1 MLTPKNL
8 LRYAAIGWTIA
19 IFVGCALPSDRIGID
34 LSGRD
39 KIIHAAIFLLFGFL
53 WRLLGYRAWHVL
65 LAGFLY
71 GFLLEIY
78 QGVMPINRA
87 FELADGLAD
96 TLGTLLGILL
106 AEGWFTIKK
115 ITRQKTA

>member
-1 MLTPKNL
+1 VLQPKNL

-19 IFVGCALPSDRIGID
+19 IFIGCALPSNQLGVD

-39 KIIHAAIFLLFGFL
+39 KFIHTAIFLLFGLL
-53 WRLLGYRAWHVL
+53 WRLFGYRAWHVL

-71 GFLLEIY
+71 GFFLEIY
-78 QGVMPINRA
+78 QGVMPINRS

-96 TLGTLLGILL
+96 TVGTLIGVLL
-106 AEGWFTIKK
+106 AEGAIRLKK
-115 ITRQKTA
+115 

>member
-1 MLTPKNL
+1 MFQPKDL

-39 KIIHAAIFLLFGFL
+39 KIIHTAIFLLFGLL
-53 WRLLGYRAWHVL
+53 WRLLGYRAWQVL
-65 LAGFLY
+65 VAGLFY
-71 GFLLEIY
+71 GFALEIY
-78 QGVMPINRA
+78 QGVMPINRS

-96 TLGTLLGILL
+96 TVGTFVGVLL
-106 AEGWFTIKK
+106 AEGMIRLKK
-115 ITRQKTA
+115 